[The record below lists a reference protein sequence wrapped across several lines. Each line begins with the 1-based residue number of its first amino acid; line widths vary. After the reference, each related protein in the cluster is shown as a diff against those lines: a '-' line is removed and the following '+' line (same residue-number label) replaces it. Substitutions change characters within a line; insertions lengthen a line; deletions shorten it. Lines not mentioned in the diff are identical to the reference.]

1 MKKFARITLL
11 TSLLLPSLMAAAC
24 HHKDNQA
31 DDSLS
36 ALASP
41 ETAENYG
48 YPYWNDQFQRKT
60 DLWQKALT
68 FCNQSDHKFST
79 NCQPVL
85 AVAAPRVPFST
96 GPEHPLG
103 IPAFGPTA
111 EPPATH

>member
-1 MKKFARITLL
+1 MKRLAQIIFLGWLL
-11 TSLLLPSLMAAAC
+11 IPLLMAAC
-24 HHKDNQA
+24 HKNGSQA

-41 ETAENYG
+41 QTADNYG
-48 YPYWNDQFQRKT
+48 YLYWNDRFQRKT

-68 FCNQSDHKFST
+68 FCDQPDHKFYT

-103 IPAFGPTA
+103 IPGFGPSA
-111 EPPATH
+111 EPQATH